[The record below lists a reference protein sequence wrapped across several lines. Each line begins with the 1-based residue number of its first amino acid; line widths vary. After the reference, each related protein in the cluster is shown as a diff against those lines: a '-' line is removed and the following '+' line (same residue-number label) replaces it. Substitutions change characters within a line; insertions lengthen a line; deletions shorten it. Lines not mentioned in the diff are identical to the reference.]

1 MKEDDYIRSLKEYIA
16 AYPEE
21 KKADEATTAARL
33 AVCRECESLANGM
46 CGKCGC
52 YVELRCLK
60 KESCCADYP
69 QKW

>member
-33 AVCRECESLANGM
+33 AGNVKALQT
-46 CGKCGC
+46 GC
-52 YVELRCLK
+52 AENAAAM
-60 KESCCADYP
+60 SNCAV
-69 QKW
+69 